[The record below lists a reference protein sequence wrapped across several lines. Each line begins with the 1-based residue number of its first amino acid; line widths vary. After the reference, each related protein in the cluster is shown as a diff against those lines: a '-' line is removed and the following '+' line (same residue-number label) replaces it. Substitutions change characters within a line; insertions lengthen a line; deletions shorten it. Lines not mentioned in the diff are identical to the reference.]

1 MRVQGRIWE
10 NMKGLKGSA
19 AAKQLLGRCVR
30 ELNEQEDRLGALRR
44 RLVILRAQRDRAAAE
59 QDCTIEAVI

>member
-19 AAKQLLGRCVR
+19 AAKQLLDRCVR
-30 ELNEQEDRLGALRR
+30 ELNAQEDRLGALRR
-44 RLVILRAQRDRAAAE
+44 GLVVLRAQRDRASSE
-59 QDCTIEAVI
+59 RDLTIEAVI